1 MAKAVIQHCT
11 KSDGLVLIDF
21 TYILKSYI
29 YLYILI
35 VLLYIFINRT
45 TDMVLSIS
53 EEVFSQI
60 ALVMATFK

>member
-1 MAKAVIQHCT
+1 MAKAVVQHCT

-53 EEVFSQI
+53 EEFFFPNS
-60 ALVMATFK
+60 FGHGYF

>member
-53 EEVFSQI
+53 EEFFSQI
-60 ALVMATFK
+60 VLVMATFK